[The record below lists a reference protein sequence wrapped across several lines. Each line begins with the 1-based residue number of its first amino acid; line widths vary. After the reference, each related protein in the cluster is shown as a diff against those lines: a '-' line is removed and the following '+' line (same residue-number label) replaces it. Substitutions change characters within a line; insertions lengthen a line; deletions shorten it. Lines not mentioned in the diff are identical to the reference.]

1 MAKRKRFGEI
11 LIDAKVIDEPQ
22 LERALEKQKGT
33 GRRLGQVLE
42 HMGVVTERDVA
53 AALARQ
59 FGFKTVANI
68 ARANFSAELLGLFD
82 SDTAS
87 NKMLFP
93 LKKEGK
99 TLFLAM
105 VNPLDIEVIDN
116 LSFKNG
122 LRVIPCVTTPSE
134 IQSAVNRHYL
144 KIVEQN
150 HDPDA
155 WWTVLIVDDQDLVRS
170 AAVAALKQEGYNLL
184 EAGNGADGL
193 KVTLQ
198 EKPHLVISDTIM
210 PRMDGYEMFRAIQAN
225 LEIKHIPVIALS
237 SKSTAEEEAKL
248 LEMGYF
254 DFIAKPINPVSSGG
268 AYQARSEDYLRDES
282 SPPLTPSLFFE
293 SNNLRASRKCLP
305 FLFRII

>member
-11 LIDAKVIDEPQ
+11 LIDAKVIDEQQ
-22 LERALEKQKGT
+22 LERALEKQMGT

-155 WWTVLIVDDQDLVRS
+155 WWTILIVDDQALVRS

-184 EAGNGADGL
+184 EASNGADGL

-198 EKPHLVISDTIM
+198 EKPHLVISDTVM

-254 DFIAKPINPVSSGG
+254 DFIAKPINPVRLV
-268 AYQARSEDYLRDES
+268 ARIRHALKIIYGT
-282 SPPLTPSLFFE
+282 SPPP
-293 SNNLRASRKCLP
+293 R
-305 FLFRII
+305 

>member
-11 LIDAKVIDEPQ
+11 LVDAKVVDEQQ
-22 LERALEKQKGT
+22 LDRALEKQKGT

-42 HMGVVTERDVA
+42 QMGIVTERDIA

-59 FGFKTVANI
+59 FGFKTVTNI
-68 ARANFSAELLGLFD
+68 ARASISAEILGLFD

-87 NKMLFP
+87 HKMLFP

-105 VNPLDIEVIDN
+105 VNPLDMEVIDN

-144 KIVEQN
+144 KIVEQG
-150 HDPDA
+150 HEPDA
-155 WWTVLIVDDQDLVRS
+155 WWTILVVDDQDLVRS
-170 AAVAALKQEGYNLL
+170 AAVAALKREGYNLL
-184 EAGNGADGL
+184 EAANGADGL

-198 EKPHLVISDTIM
+198 EKPHLVISDTVM

-225 LEIKHIPVIALS
+225 LDIKHIPVIALS
-237 SKSTAEEEAKL
+237 SKSTPEEEAKL

-254 DFIAKPINPVSSGG
+254 DFIAKPINSVRLV
-268 AYQARSEDYLRDES
+268 ARIRHALRIIYGT
-282 SPPLTPSLFFE
+282 SPP
-293 SNNLRASRKCLP
+293 SR
-305 FLFRII
+305 